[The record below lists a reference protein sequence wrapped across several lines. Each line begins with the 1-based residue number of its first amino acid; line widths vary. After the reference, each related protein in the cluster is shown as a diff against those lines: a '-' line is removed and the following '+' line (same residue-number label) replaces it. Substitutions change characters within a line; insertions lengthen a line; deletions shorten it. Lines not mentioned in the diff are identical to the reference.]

1 MVTSFNRSNTSR
13 RECDEQAFLVGNIQ
27 KDIHAMYK
35 NILTKY
41 EAMYTAQKET
51 AEYCLRSVRM
61 HIEEQEATGANA
73 HWMPGEQ

>member
-1 MVTSFNRSNTSR
+1 
-13 RECDEQAFLVGNIQ
+13 
-27 KDIHAMYK
+27 MYK